1 MSNNI
6 LKVDNVDKP
15 KHYQHGFVGIVK
27 VNTKDNVIK
36 EYPVQENFVTPI
48 GRQLDNNM
56 GPGRLLSVGGDVW
69 GLTHVRQAMTTVGR
83 PTTSGNQ
90 AVLGNIISEMTLVLL
105 SLGDDINSVDENTS
119 TIYVHAN
126 DGSVRAAKVVGY
138 ANGNIQPASNGKEG
152 YLDLSK
158 PEYVM
163 NKFYQVNR
171 WVFDT
176 DVAVGTIDAVAMM
189 PASAIKS
196 IGGSGIST
204 WMCIDKGNV
213 QDIDFT
219 SRTTAFCPP
228 GIAGFTGNNGVF
240 LNYTH
245 TGNSRHKLDLSTG
258 DMLDLDGSESWFTFP
273 ANTMDWIIDGDYVY
287 ALVKSALSTS
297 RMTVYVY
304 NKATMREVYNFDI
317 NYDIN
322 SNYNQGRLYK
332 SLIKASFLM
341 KSGVLYITTVLYEVE
356 GLAVDRYYT
365 LTKGTKAYWSA
376 KTGTAPAF
384 YDELVT
390 LPAFVKNDNQVAFGN
405 FGDKYLMYVL
415 EYIYDFTTVPSG
427 YTDYSGLTCMAYVF
441 SDLEDIAGSMEQNK
455 IFYGIS
461 PYTLKYKTDTRG
473 GFLKI
478 GFEPH
483 IGNPKIGYTPYD
495 NIIGNKIIVN
505 NSSGSYQEILN
516 NSQGLWISDESEHG
530 NCYSIRLLSEPV
542 EKGPSDKLYVSYGY
556 QR

>member
-15 KHYQHGFVGIVK
+15 KHYQQGFVGIVK

-56 GPGRLLSVGGDVW
+56 GPGRLLSVGGDLW

-83 PTTSGNQ
+83 ATSSTYQAVRGNQ
-90 AVLGNIISEMTLVLL
+90 LSEMTLVLL

-119 TIYVHAN
+119 TIYIHAD
-126 DGSVRAAKVVGY
+126 DGSVKSAKVVGY
-138 ANGNIQPASNGKEG
+138 ANGNIQPASDGKEG

-189 PASAIKS
+189 PASAIKQ

-213 QDIDFT
+213 QDVNFT
-219 SRTTAFCPP
+219 AKTTAFCPP

-240 LNYTH
+240 LNYRH
-245 TGNSRHKLDLSTG
+245 TGNGRHKLDLSTG
-258 DMLDLDGSESWFTFP
+258 DMLDLDESEAWFTFP
-273 ANTMDWIIDGDYVY
+273 ANTMDWIIDGNYVY
-287 ALVKSALSTS
+287 ALVKKPITTESIK
-297 RMTVYVY
+297 VYVY
-304 NKATMREVYNFDI
+304 NKSTMGLI
-317 NYDIN
+317 NTFNVECDN
-322 SNYNQGRLYK
+322 NQA
-332 SLIKASFLM
+332 SFSTLIKASFLM
-341 KSGVLYITTVLYEVE
+341 KSGVLYITTVLYDV
-356 GLAVDRYYT
+356 GGSARDRYYT
-365 LTKGTKAYWSA
+365 LTKGARAYWSA
-376 KTGTAPAF
+376 KTGTAATT
-384 YDELVT
+384 YSALVT
-390 LPAFVKNDNQVAFGN
+390 LPAFVTDEKRVAFGH

-415 EYIYDFTTVPSG
+415 EYLYDFQAIP
-427 YTDYSGLTCMAYVF
+427 SGLTCMAYVF
-441 SDLEDIAGSMEQNK
+441 SDLADIAGSMEQNK

-461 PYTLKYKTDTRG
+461 PHTLKYKTDTRG

-483 IGNPKIGYTPYD
+483 VTDPITGYTPYD
-495 NIIGNKIIVN
+495 NIIGNKILVN
-505 NSSGSYQEILN
+505 NSSGNYQEILN
-516 NSQGLWISDESEHG
+516 HSQGLWISDESEHG

-542 EKGPSDKLYVSYGY
+542 EKGASDKLYVSYGY

>member
-83 PTTSGNQ
+83 GTSSGNQ
-90 AVLGNIISEMTLVLL
+90 AVRGDQDSEMTLVLL
-105 SLGDDINSVDENTS
+105 NLGDDINSVDENTS

-138 ANGNIQPASNGKEG
+138 ANGNIQPASDGKEG

-189 PASAIKS
+189 PASAIKQ

-204 WMCIDKGNV
+204 WMCIDKGNM
-213 QDIDFT
+213 QDVNFT

-287 ALVKSALSTS
+287 ALVKSLGTYSD
-297 RMTVYVY
+297 MVVYVY
-304 NKATMREVYNFDI
+304 NKTTMAEIDTFHIR
-317 NYDIN
+317 YD
-322 SNYNQGRLYK
+322 NQQD
-332 SLIKASFLM
+332 SFTTLIKASFLM
-341 KSGVLYITTVLYEVE
+341 KSGVLYITTVVYAE
-356 GLAVDRYYT
+356 GSYGRDRYYT

-376 KTGTAPAF
+376 KTGVAPVI
-384 YDELVT
+384 YRDLVK
-390 LPAFVKNDNQVAFGN
+390 LPAFIRDGKRVAFGH

-415 EYIYDFTTVPSG
+415 EYPYDSAALPSG

-483 IGNPKIGYTPYD
+483 IGDPTIGYTPYD

-505 NSSGSYQEILN
+505 KSSGGYQEILN

>member
-1 MSNNI
+1 MSNKI
-6 LKVDNVDKP
+6 LKVDSVDKP
-15 KHYQHGFVGIVK
+15 KHYQQGFVGIVK

-56 GPGRLLSVGGDVW
+56 GPGRLLSVGGDIW
-69 GLTHVRQAMTTVGR
+69 GLTHVRQAMTTVGSA
-83 PTTSGNQ
+83 TSSPKQ
-90 AVLGNIISEMTLVLL
+90 AVRGDQQSEMTLVLL
-105 SLGDDINSVDENTS
+105 SLGDDKNSIDENTS

-126 DGSVRAAKVVGY
+126 DGSVKAAKVVGY
-138 ANGNIQPASNGKEG
+138 ANGNIQPASDGKEG

-213 QDIDFT
+213 QDINFT
-219 SRTTAFCPP
+219 AKSTAFCPP

-245 TGNSRHKLDLSTG
+245 SGNSRHKLDLSTG
-258 DMLDLDGSESWFTFP
+258 DMWDLDESEAWFTFP
-273 ANTMDWIIDGDYVY
+273 TNTMDWIIDGDYVY
-287 ALVKSALSTS
+287 ALTKTPLSWS
-297 RMTVYVY
+297 DAMKVYVY
-304 NKATMREVYNFDI
+304 NKATMAQIATFNVD
-317 NYDIN
+317 YDGYQMSF
-322 SNYNQGRLYK
+322 SN
-332 SLIKASFLM
+332 LIKASFLM
-341 KSGVLYITTVLYEVE
+341 KNGVLYITTVLYSDS
-356 GLAVDRYYT
+356 GLVLDRYYT
-365 LTKGTKAYWSA
+365 LTKGSRDYWSA
-376 KTGTAPAF
+376 ETGTAAKT
-384 YDELVT
+384 YSGLVT
-390 LPAFVKNDNQVAFGN
+390 LPAFITDETKVAFGH

-415 EYIYDFTTVPSG
+415 EYPYDFTTPPSG
-427 YTDYSGLTCMAYVF
+427 YTEYSGLTCMAYVF

-483 IGNPKIGYTPYD
+483 VSTMQVGYTPYD

-505 NSSGSYQEILN
+505 NSSGGSQEILN
-516 NSQGLWISDESEHG
+516 HSQGLWISDESEHG

-542 EKGPSDKLYVSYGY
+542 EKGASDKLYVSYGY